1 MQFECDLHKNLYIQF
16 FLALVEDSSIFILF
30 SIFTF
35 FVVQDSHFR
44 QEIEQSPELG
54 LLILDAMQEAEID
67 NTSDRIKKR
76 RRSTEPGTDNISA
89 LVPRQVRVGCPYD
102 VMRGN
107 VLLSSACTCT
117 PFHCTSILSWILKQH
132 RIY

>member
-1 MQFECDLHKNLYIQF
+1 
-16 FLALVEDSSIFILF
+16 
-30 SIFTF
+30 
-35 FVVQDSHFR
+35 
-44 QEIEQSPELG
+44 
-54 LLILDAMQEAEID
+54 MQEAEID

-107 VLLSSACTCT
+107 VLPSNACACAACTCT
-117 PFHCTSILSWILKQH
+117 PFHFTSFL
-132 RIY
+132 